1 MDTILSSSRSVL
13 ELSWKNPREW
23 DWPTPYCTFPES
35 LGSPLEAVLMGN
47 ITKRGSKGRAA
58 DGPKALE
65 GSTAATLHVQL
76 CEAIMRQD
84 CAALRA
90 LLRSHPVNQPMT
102 ILTSS
107 TGCSLANSRLF
118 LSQVLASPARSLSA
132 LSMPQARQ
140 CAPSCVLPSRNTL
153 FPGTTREAV
162 WAEAG
167 LTRLESLHVI
177 LSNVPRLHL
186 CAGITSPF
194 LTHTFFIVWIFI
206 QSVLPL

>member
-1 MDTILSSSRSVL
+1 
-13 ELSWKNPREW
+13 
-23 DWPTPYCTFPES
+23 
-35 LGSPLEAVLMGN
+35 MGN

-140 CAPSCVLPSRNTL
+140 CAPSCVLPSLRIQYL
-153 FPGTTREAV
+153 GWKDPLEEGRQPIPGFLLGEPMDRGV
-162 WAEAG
+162 WWAMVHRV
-167 LTRLESLHVI
+167 T
-177 LSNVPRLHL
+177 
-186 CAGITSPF
+186 
-194 LTHTFFIVWIFI
+194 
-206 QSVLPL
+206 